1 MILRTFVRYVIII
14 INSKVRIVGHC
25 SGNGHEAMICVVC
38 PVLFLLTQ
46 ELSYLILRD

>member
-25 SGNGHEAMICVVC
+25 SGNDEAMICVVC
-38 PVLFLLTQ
+38 RVLFLLTQ
-46 ELSYLILRD
+46 ELSYIILRD